1 MSCKYQAR
9 TWCLLL
15 AATGFA
21 CAGAKPYQTTF
32 NTPVLQ
38 PRETPE
44 VTKDGVTI
52 AAIPITRENMLQ
64 FPEAAR
70 MISWREPDPGALR
83 PISTGGQVTPSQVQ
97 TVVRSG
103 PVALVPLPSFQIRI
117 VNHSRHPVSFA
128 RAQFQLQDNL
138 NRRYPPIV
146 DPVALKG
153 RFIADINGQNTYIA
167 NDRSLIEPLQNEVQR
182 IPILNSTVTVP
193 PGGTWVGVLP
203 IDTPAR
209 DPGEYA
215 AFMNSVQNFILRME
229 GVGTANSG
237 TTGTEFAFVIDKG
250 TRPIAVTCPG
260 DVKEPSLEKCTSND
274 PGAQSSGSGVTRPG
288 GPTPR

>member
-1 MSCKYQAR
+1 M
-9 TWCLLL
+9 
-15 AATGFA
+15 GFG

-32 NTPVLQ
+32 NAPVLQ
-38 PRETPE
+38 ARETPE

-52 AAIPITRENMLQ
+52 TIDPITRENKMQ
-64 FPEAAR
+64 FGEVTR
-70 MISWREPDPGALR
+70 IVSWREPDPGALH
-83 PISTGGQVTPSQVQ
+83 PMGTGGQVQPSQLQ

-103 PVALVPLPSFQIRI
+103 PVVLVPLPSFQVRI
-117 VNHSRHPVSFA
+117 ANHSRHQLSFA

-138 NRRYPPIV
+138 NRRYAPIL

-182 IPILNSTVTVP
+182 LPILNSTVSVP
-193 PGGTWVGVLP
+193 PSGTWVGILP
-203 IDTPAR
+203 IDTPTR
-209 DPGEYA
+209 DAGEYA

-237 TTGTEFAFVIDKG
+237 PTGTEFAFVIDKG
-250 TRPIAVTCPG
+250 SRAIAVTCPG
-260 DVKEPSLEKCTSND
+260 DVKEPSLEKCTPNES
-274 PGAQSSGSGVTRPG
+274 AATTGSGVTRPG